1 MARIRINGG
10 PWRKVMPGSSLLGL
24 IKGRGGVPIHSSC
37 GLGSCGSDIVLIVS
51 GMENLSPPLAAEEAP
66 ANARLSCVT
75 KLLDGDVEVE
85 VPDYS
90 LEQPAA

>member
-1 MARIRINGG
+1 
-10 PWRKVMPGSSLLGL
+10 
-24 IKGRGGVPIHSSC
+24 
-37 GLGSCGSDIVLIVS
+37 
-51 GMENLSPPLAAEEAP
+51 MENLSPPLPTETRTLAAEEAP

>member
-1 MARIRINGG
+1 M
-10 PWRKVMPGSSLLGL
+10 
-24 IKGRGGVPIHSSC
+24 PIHSSC

-51 GMENLSPPLAAEEAP
+51 GMEHLSAPFPTETRTLAAEGAP
-66 ANARLSCVT
+66 DNARLSCVT

-85 VPDYS
+85 VPDDS